1 MPTWLKVTLIVIGSI
16 ILFVMVMGA
25 GGYTCW
31 KDNGQKPDAGCPSR
45 GPRGTPVRGRQ
56 GQRGLH
62 GGGGQA
68 HQGYLVLGC
77 RRGEALPRKLPQSR
91 QPGSRILRRR
101 AGPDRAFEIH
111 LLAGAFEPKIR
122 APSALRVSR
131 PAAIDHRLLRV
142 STGTA
147 AKVTACPGWPCVHP
161 KSAASGQKRTLRSH
175 LGHVR
180 FLPAQADIYE
190 QPPAASA
197 VAMPRRSGAG
207 GEAGTRRRKGSP
219 QSDRNRSRHRQ
230 IRLLCPRSAHHPID
244 RKSVVSSA
252 DM

>member
-25 GGYTCW
+25 GGYTWW
-31 KDNGQKPDAGCPSR
+31 KYNGQKPDAGCPSR

-68 HQGYLVLGC
+68 HQGYLALGC

-91 QPGSRILRRR
+91 RPGSRILRRR

-111 LLAGAFEPKIR
+111 LLAGAFEPEIR

-147 AKVTACPGWPCVHP
+147 AKVTACPGWSMRGNTGFLGFALENACVC
-161 KSAASGQKRTLRSH
+161 G
-175 LGHVR
+175 
-180 FLPAQADIYE
+180 DE
-190 QPPAASA
+190 
-197 VAMPRRSGAG
+197 
-207 GEAGTRRRKGSP
+207 
-219 QSDRNRSRHRQ
+219 RNRQNSQ
-230 IRLLCPRSAHHPID
+230 LF
-244 RKSVVSSA
+244 
-252 DM
+252 